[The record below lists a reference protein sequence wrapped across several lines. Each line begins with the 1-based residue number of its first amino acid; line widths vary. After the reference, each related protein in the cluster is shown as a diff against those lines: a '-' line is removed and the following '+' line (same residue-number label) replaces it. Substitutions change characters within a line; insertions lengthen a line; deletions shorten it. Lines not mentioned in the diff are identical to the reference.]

1 MNQLN
6 QGQQPQRMLD
16 SDRSRRNRRLWVGG
30 LLLLSLALVFAL
42 TQLLASGGSRQAG
55 AAPGGGVA
63 HLPDG
68 SSGAASSSSTATP
81 TSSTDTNGGS
91 ASPTTNPA
99 LPAGTPVPFVVTNVT
114 VTTPQ
119 DYVGPCS
126 STTSLTFTATITV
139 PAGTAGGTVSY
150 RWVRSTGIESEDRM
164 VTFAPGQTTQTVS
177 DTWGIGY
184 GEEQPYSD
192 FIQVFAPNYY
202 GNVFS
207 SQVHVTCQGMV
218 TSITASFSPT
228 SYLCF
233 SPSVKVTFTAV
244 FTVTPGP
251 ATTISYQIYIG
262 LNGNFGRPYTGSVP
276 VPANATAV
284 TVTKTYMVTRLSP
297 SGTYY
302 SYATAT
308 SMDSNIATFTKS
320 C

>member
-1 MNQLN
+1 M
-6 QGQQPQRMLD
+6 
-16 SDRSRRNRRLWVGG
+16 
-30 LLLLSLALVFAL
+30 
-42 TQLLASGGSRQAG
+42 
-55 AAPGGGVA
+55 
-63 HLPDG
+63 
-68 SSGAASSSSTATP
+68 
-81 TSSTDTNGGS
+81 
-91 ASPTTNPA
+91 
-99 LPAGTPVPFVVTNVT
+99 PFVVTNVT

-251 ATTISYQIYIG
+251 ATTINYQLHFG
-262 LNGNFGRPYTGSVP
+262 FDGNPTGRTYNGSVQ
-276 VPANATAV
+276 VPAGATSV
-284 TVTKTYMVTRLSP
+284 TVTQTYLISLGSSR
-297 SGTYY
+297 GTFTE
-302 SYATAT
+302 YAQVPAQGV
-308 SMDSNIATFTKS
+308 DSNIATFTKS